1 MSDQKKPEAIEDEDL
16 DGAQGGLFSTHGA
29 GNELYST
36 SSAGTELYSTSGAG
50 TELFST
56 HGMGTEVRAGQRSKR
71 PGRNMEVVNE
81 DE

>member
-1 MSDQKKPEAIEDEDL
+1 MADQKKPKALADQDL
-16 DGAQGGLFSTHGA
+16 DETQGGLFST
-29 GNELYST
+29 
-36 SSAGTELYSTSGAG
+36 SSAG

-56 HGMGTEVRAGQRSKR
+56 HGAGTELYSTHGMGTEVHAGKRKR